1 MHQTESLAD
10 VPNINQRTHS
20 AAFPDHAS
28 TAIGAF
34 LEKAAINHPNQSGF
48 AIFPEG
54 RQAYTARIAMTE
66 LAEKTLD
73 LQYFVWEADATGR
86 ILAQHLVLAADRG
99 VRVRIL
105 IDDMY
110 IEGRDSTLTALNAHP
125 NIEVRIFNPFIHRSQ
140 PMLDFITD
148 FDRVNHR
155 MHNKL
160 FVMDNTAVIVG
171 GRNIGDSYFQVH
183 QKVNFRDL
191 DVFAVG
197 PVVREA
203 SAVFDQFWNGDWA
216 IPVNALVNRTSTATD
231 LREVV
236 DTAHKQVAAEPYPYP
251 LNEDVAA
258 LKSELETIFNGLIW
272 TQGHMIFDDPDEIKE
287 HGRTVTMTEGFYR
300 RIDRLETEL
309 LIEVPY
315 FVVRKR
321 GLDAVQRLRERGV
334 HIRVL
339 TNSLASNNILAAH
352 AGHAKHRK
360 ELVAAGVELYEL
372 RSEPPVKKQTF
383 HLTGSTKSTLHCKA
397 FVFDRKDVF
406 IGSLNL
412 DPRSGDINT
421 EAGLYIESPEL
432 AEQMIVYMNE
442 GVAAQNSYRVL
453 LDPEGKLS
461 WVTETEGMTERHT
474 RDPNSTSW
482 QRTKAM
488 LIGMLP
494 VLNQL

>member
-1 MHQTESLAD
+1 MRQTHSLAN
-10 VPNINQRTHS
+10 VPNNNHRTYS
-20 AAFPDHAS
+20 AAFPDHTS
-28 TAIGAF
+28 TAIGAL
-34 LEKAAINHPNQSGF
+34 LEKAAANHANQSGF
-48 AIFPEG
+48 AIFSEG
-54 RQAYTARIAMTE
+54 RQAYTSRIAMTE

-86 ILAQHLVLAADRG
+86 ILAQHLVHAADRG

-110 IEGRDSTLTALNAHP
+110 IKGRDSTLSALDAHP
-125 NIEVRIFNPFIHRSQ
+125 NIEVRIFNPFVHRSR

-160 FVMDNTAVIVG
+160 FVMDNTIVIVG
-171 GRNIGDSYFQVH
+171 GRNIGNSYFEVH
-183 QKVNFRDL
+183 QKVNFRDM

-216 IPVNALVNRTSTATD
+216 VPVNALVNRTSTEAD

-236 DTAHKQVAAEPYPYP
+236 ETAHKQIAAEPYPYP
-251 LNEDVAA
+251 LNEDVAT
-258 LKSELETIFNGLIW
+258 LKTELTTLFNRLIW

-287 HGRTVTMTEGFYR
+287 HGRTTTMTEGFYR

-321 GLDAVQRLRERGV
+321 GLDAVRRLRERGV

-339 TNSLASNNILAAH
+339 TNSLA
-352 AGHAKHRK
+352 
-360 ELVAAGVELYEL
+360 
-372 RSEPPVKKQTF
+372 
-383 HLTGSTKSTLHCKA
+383 
-397 FVFDRKDVF
+397 
-406 IGSLNL
+406 
-412 DPRSGDINT
+412 
-421 EAGLYIESPEL
+421 
-432 AEQMIVYMNE
+432 
-442 GVAAQNSYRVL
+442 
-453 LDPEGKLS
+453 
-461 WVTETEGMTERHT
+461 
-474 RDPNSTSW
+474 
-482 QRTKAM
+482 
-488 LIGMLP
+488 
-494 VLNQL
+494 